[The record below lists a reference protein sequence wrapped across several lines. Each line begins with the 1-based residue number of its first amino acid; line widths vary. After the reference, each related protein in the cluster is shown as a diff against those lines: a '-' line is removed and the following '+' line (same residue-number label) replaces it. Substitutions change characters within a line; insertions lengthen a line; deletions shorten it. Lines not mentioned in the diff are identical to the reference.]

1 MCVFFFVRFCFE
13 LFRTEKTF
21 SIYVRIIFETQK
33 QCLIHFGIMF
43 ELNKNFGIIF
53 EPEAHFDFVFA
64 ITGAIATVIFTT
76 LARFVATSEKSC
88 FGNIP

>member
-1 MCVFFFVRFCFE
+1 
-13 LFRTEKTF
+13 
-21 SIYVRIIFETQK
+21 
-33 QCLIHFGIMF
+33 MF

-76 LARFVATSEKSC
+76 LAGFVATS
-88 FGNIP
+88 